1 MKNLPRRFL
10 TAHTTVLTAA
20 LILSSSLLLTACATA
35 PQSTALFDLGPL
47 RAQTAVN
54 AGAPLPAISVADIKA
69 PTWLDSQAM
78 FYRLNYANDLQ
89 PRPYSASKWTMAPAQ
104 LFLLRLKS
112 RLSQAGGVVVPASD
126 GAVNLPILRIEADD
140 FSQGFDSAGQSS
152 GNIAMRASVFDGRI
166 LRAQKMFVKQVPAA
180 SADAQGGAVAL
191 AAASDAIINEMAVWL
206 ATLPP
211 KK

>member
-1 MKNLPRRFL
+1 MKNMTRRFF
-10 TAHTTVLTAA
+10 TTLA
-20 LILSSSLLLTACATA
+20 LGSSLLLAACATDQ
-35 PQSTALFDLGPL
+35 QSVALFDLGPL
-47 RAQTAVN
+47 RAQAPVN
-54 AGAPLPAISVADIKA
+54 AGAPLPALSIADIKA
-69 PTWLDSQAM
+69 PIWLDSQAM

-126 GAVNLPILRIEADD
+126 GAVNLPVLRIEADD
-140 FSQGFDSAGQSS
+140 FSQGFDSAGKSNA
-152 GNIAMRASVFDGRI
+152 NIAMRASIFDGRI
-166 LRAQKMFVKQVPAA
+166 LRAQKMFVKQVPTA
-180 SADAQGGAVAL
+180 SADAQGGAAAL
-191 AAASDAIINEMAVWL
+191 AVASDAIIDEMAVWL